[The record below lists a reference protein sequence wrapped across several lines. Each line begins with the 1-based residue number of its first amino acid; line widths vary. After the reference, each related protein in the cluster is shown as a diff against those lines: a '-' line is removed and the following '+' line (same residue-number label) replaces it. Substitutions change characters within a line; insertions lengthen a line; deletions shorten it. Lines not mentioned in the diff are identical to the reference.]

1 MANSDGSI
9 VLSTKIDTSG
19 AESGLS
25 RLKGKINA
33 LRNSDAAIER
43 LNTAIRTQEQL
54 IKRLNRRYAELVA
67 AGEGESDA
75 AVELKDKIADLTSEL
90 GEMKTASETLGS
102 TTAQKMAQGFSSA
115 VQTINNALD
124 SVAARLATVF
134 SIAKFVQFSKEG
146 AALAT
151 QTEASAQRIRSIY
164 GEASDAV
171 GDYIDANAKALLMSK
186 NAAAQYASTYGNL
199 FSSWASQAKNAELTT
214 RYLEI
219 TSVIASKTGRTVE
232 DVQERIRSGLLG
244 NTESIEDLGI
254 FVTTS
259 TIEMTDAFK
268 KMANGKSWEQLDEYT
283 KQEIRS
289 MAILE
294 QATAKYGSTVLDT
307 TQTAKSNLAA
317 AWEEF
322 QATWGVFV
330 NEILRPILEYLT
342 QILEVAT
349 EGLNNLLGRSG
360 KILDDTESTATASND
375 TADNIKE
382 AAENQEE
389 LNDALKQGVAAFDDI
404 NVLADNT
411 AESIEKA
418 GGGRIDN
425 ITTITPNGG
434 SGEGDGGDQL
444 QKTKEE
450 IIELMH
456 TVGTALMAIGCVL
469 LATGNIG
476 VGLALI
482 VAGAA
487 IDGFGEAS
495 DDKGKSIEDIIS
507 RVSQLVAIAGTIA
520 IMLGIIL
527 CAVGA
532 IGTGVQLILV
542 GAVAIFG
549 DAALNWDT
557 IVEELGKAQNAWA
570 VVLAGVVLIVL
581 GVLLCCTGAGIAL
594 GVALIAAGAVAL
606 VTVVVVN
613 WDAICTWVKNAV
625 SAAIDWIKTY
635 GMLVLGI
642 LLCLTGAGFAS
653 GIAIILK
660 WAKDNAETVPL
671 ANTILTFAQ
680 KIWNEV
686 KDFWDRH
693 IAKVFTGKFWEDLAK
708 KAGNGL
714 ISGFEA
720 AVNSVIIL
728 FEDMINFVVDGLN
741 VLVSGMSSVAG
752 AVGNLFGAD
761 WSIGSIGRAN
771 LGRLSVPRLAKG
783 AVIPANREFLAV
795 LGDQKSGTNIETP
808 LATMIEAFKAAL
820 DSRQSTV
827 KEEHYYLNGDEL
839 MSIIYKLAKQ
849 GERQQGTNFVEG
861 WN

>member
-33 LRNSDAAIER
+33 LRNSDAAIEQ

-115 VQTINNALD
+115 VQTINNALG

-146 AALAT
+146 ATLAT

-164 GEASDAV
+164 GESSDVV

-268 KMANGKSWEQLDEYT
+268 KMADGKSWEQLDEYT

-294 QATAKYGSTVLDT
+294 QATAKYGNTVLDT

-330 NEILRPILEYLT
+330 NEILQPILENLT

-418 GGGRIDN
+418 GGGRVDN
-425 ITTITPNGG
+425 ITTTAPNGG

-507 RVSQLVAIAGTIA
+507 RVSRLVAIAGIVA
-520 IMLGIIL
+520 IMLGVIL

-549 DAALNWDT
+549 DAAL
-557 IVEELGKAQNAWA
+557 
-570 VVLAGVVLIVL
+570 
-581 GVLLCCTGAGIAL
+581 
-594 GVALIAAGAVAL
+594 
-606 VTVVVVN
+606 N

-671 ANTILTFAQ
+671 ANTILTFVQ
-680 KIWNEV
+680 KIWNAV

-752 AVGNLFGAD
+752 AVGDLFGAD